1 MSLIFKSNKYAK
13 NSVEIKNQYCIFKI
27 LSLLDYSSCGTD
39 NYVTFHYKI
48 LSAIRNRSKM
58 RDDFIEEG
66 FYRDDMML
74 NLLLSLEELS
84 EYCLEKKCDV
94 VWEKL

>member
-1 MSLIFKSNKYAK
+1 
-13 NSVEIKNQYCIFKI
+13 
-27 LSLLDYSSCGTD
+27 
-39 NYVTFHYKI
+39 
-48 LSAIRNRSKM
+48 M

>member
-1 MSLIFKSNKYAK
+1 MSLIFKSINYEK
-13 NSVEIKNQYCIFKI
+13 NSVKIKNQYCIFKI

-58 RDDFIEEG
+58 RDDFIEDD
-66 FYRDDMML
+66 FHRDDMML
-74 NLLLSLEELS
+74 DLLLSLEELS

-94 VWEKL
+94 VWKKL